1 MLQENV
7 CLLTP
12 WDCKEQQPDRQIP
25 CTRLAKDMDMNLFS
39 DLEAQT
45 DNMQFA
51 ERSFYSFEPSFATDM
66 VKFTMSL
73 E

>member
-1 MLQENV
+1 
-7 CLLTP
+7 
-12 WDCKEQQPDRQIP
+12 
-25 CTRLAKDMDMNLFS
+25 MDMNLFS

-73 E
+73 EWNTSLKLSGMLNWTK